1 MVLWVRLQC
10 VIVVFP
16 DHANLLLH
24 VNCEGGNDSFCI
36 QVQQRFRRACMYI
49 YTFSP
54 ETLERAVA
62 QWSSAYLE
70 TDQLRVR
77 ASSASLHCVLEQV
90 TLILA

>member
-1 MVLWVRLQC
+1 
-10 VIVVFP
+10 
-16 DHANLLLH
+16 
-24 VNCEGGNDSFCI
+24 
-36 QVQQRFRRACMYI
+36 MYI

-62 QWSSAYLE
+62 QWLSAYLE

-77 ASSASLHCVLEQV
+77 ASSGSLRCVLEQV